1 MESLRASVKRAR
13 SMASSSTLDPAES
26 ADHTLAEESWQS
38 ARPAAKQLKNCG
50 FPALRPA

>member
-1 MESLRASVKRAR
+1 VKRAR

-26 ADHTLAEESWQS
+26 AEHTLAEESWQS
-38 ARPAAKQLKNCG
+38 AWPAAKQLKNRG